1 MSNATHG
8 IKTNVPH
15 VEWID
20 LYNDGIAHEIIVLS
34 RNHINGDI
42 YFIPM
47 NDLDQIDRLR
57 MARVLHKP
65 NANELPLWEL
75 LSNETLK
82 NGMNALEFFH
92 QLAKIR
98 TVNGKV
104 FPVDSNKK
112 GATVLVNPT
121 AQAAI
126 AKAHAAKTKKTK
138 EADTE

>member
-20 LYNDGIAHEIIVLS
+20 LHNDGIAHEIIVLS
-34 RNHINGDI
+34 RNVNNGDL
-42 YFIPM
+42 YFISM
-47 NDLDQIDRLR
+47 TDLDQIDRLR
-57 MARVLHKP
+57 MAKVLNKKD
-65 NANELPLWEL
+65 AAVIPLWEL
-75 LSNETLK
+75 LSHETLK

-104 FPVDSNKK
+104 FPVDSNKR
-112 GATVLVNPT
+112 GAYINPA

-126 AKAHAAKTKKTK
+126 AKAHANKTKKGK
-138 EADTE
+138 EEGAE